1 MSTDPQSLANSH
13 VPAEEQTEER
23 VKRHLLD
30 ITRQLLEAIN
40 TGDAATYARFC
51 SPDLTCFEEL
61 APYRIDGIDFH
72 LTVINRMAG
81 NPELA
86 PARCD
91 MLTPHVQ
98 LYGDAAVVSYTRLM
112 SYFEK
117 GYPRMTTANESR
129 VYIRTEGEWR
139 MVHFHRSPTR

>member
-1 MSTDPQSLANSH
+1 M
-13 VPAEEQTEER
+13 TEEA
-23 VKRHLLD
+23 VKGRLLE
-30 ITRQLLEAIN
+30 ITRQMLDAIN
-40 TGDAATYARFC
+40 YGDADTYARLC
-51 SPDLTCFEEL
+51 APELTCFEEL

-72 LTVINRMAG
+72 RAVIQGMAA

-98 LYGDAAVVSYTRLM
+98 LYGDAAVVTYTRMM
-112 SYFEK
+112 SYFDD

-129 VYIRTEGEWR
+129 VYIRQAGEWR